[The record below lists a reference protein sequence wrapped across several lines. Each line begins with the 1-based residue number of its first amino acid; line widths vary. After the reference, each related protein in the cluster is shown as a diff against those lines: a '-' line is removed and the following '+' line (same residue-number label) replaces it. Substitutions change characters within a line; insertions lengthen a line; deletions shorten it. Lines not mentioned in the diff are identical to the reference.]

1 MLDAEKL
8 EEFVQELLFPESFK
22 HFEDF
27 RNGLKLAHYTTA
39 ENGLNIINGRQV
51 WMRHSSVMNDFM
63 ELDHGTACLV
73 KAIASPEGEAFKKW
87 IDGIHPDFM
96 ESVWKWFRDGSESLI
111 RNNTYLTSVAL
122 HPASED
128 RYGRLS
134 MWRAYGGRNG
144 VALVVNP
151 TAFMSD
157 DQSLGAFSTP
167 VLYLDE
173 EAFIEWFTN
182 WSQRLIE
189 NEALLKAF
197 PVDDLRGWI
206 VTSFRMNILAT
217 KHPGFAEEQ
226 EWRVYHT
233 QELDEQGE
241 LAKDFVTIGGVPQ
254 PIMKIPLS
262 AGLGNDGVALRELLH
277 RVIIGPS
284 EHSLIIARAYAAAL
298 EGAGFE
304 DPWSMIT
311 VSNIPLRN

>member
-1 MLDAEKL
+1 MFDASKTEQIL
-8 EEFVQELLFPESFK
+8 HSLLFPEAYEQYAKFS
-22 HFEDF
+22 E
-27 RNGLKLAHYTTA
+27 GLKLAHYTTA
-39 ENGLNIINGRQV
+39 ENGLNIIKGRQV

-63 ELDHGTACLV
+63 ELDHGATCLL
-73 KAIASPEGEAFKKW
+73 KAVQSPAGEAFKAW
-87 IDGIHPDFM
+87 IDGIHPGFM
-96 ESVWKWFRDGSESLI
+96 ESVWKWFGDGSESVI

-151 TAFMSD
+151 TAFMSEN
-157 DQSLGAFSTP
+157 QSLGAFSTP
-167 VLYLDE
+167 VLYLDD
-173 EAFIEWFTN
+173 EAFVEWFAN
-182 WSQRLIE
+182 WSHRLIA
-189 NEALLKAF
+189 NEDLIKLL
-197 PVDDLRGWI
+197 PEEDLRGWI
-206 VTSFRMNILAT
+206 ITSFRMNILST

-233 QELDEQGE
+233 QGLDEQGG
-241 LAKDFVTIGGVPQ
+241 LTQGFATIGGVPQ
-254 PIMKIPLS
+254 PIMKIPLA
-262 AGLGNDGVALRELLH
+262 AGHGTDGLALTELLH

-298 EGAGFE
+298 DEEGFN